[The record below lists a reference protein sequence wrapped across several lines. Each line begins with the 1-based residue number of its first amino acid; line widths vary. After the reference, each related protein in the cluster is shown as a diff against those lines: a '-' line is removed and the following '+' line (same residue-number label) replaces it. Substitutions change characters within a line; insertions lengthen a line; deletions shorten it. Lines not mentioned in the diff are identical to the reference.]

1 MGMGAARRI
10 CCDAVNFDVVR
21 RRRKP
26 GERNHAAGANPYAFA
41 DQTDDRKLVSQLLIA
56 LKQLFGVLPHHQHLL
71 NKHGR
76 STALSGGHHRDGG
89 GRFLGWS
96 SLSLA
101 AIRGDEFKGGVPY
114 GHAQEFA
121 FFVRYLQEP
130 ARPAP
135 RVAGDLGIAQVAY
148 HRQRLFASGGAVRQF
163 DPFVVR

>member
-1 MGMGAARRI
+1 MSPRAKKVLKIPLGLSQNALSPARQEDQMGMGAARRI
-10 CCDAVNFDVVR
+10 CCDAMNFDVVR

-26 GERNHAAGANPYAFA
+26 GERNHVAGANPYAFA

-56 LKQLFGVLPHHQHLL
+56 LKQLFGVLPHHQHVL

-101 AIRGDEFKGGVPY
+101 AIRGVELEG
-114 GHAQEFA
+114 
-121 FFVRYLQEP
+121 
-130 ARPAP
+130 
-135 RVAGDLGIAQVAY
+135 
-148 HRQRLFASGGAVRQF
+148 GGAHA
-163 DPFVVR
+163 DA